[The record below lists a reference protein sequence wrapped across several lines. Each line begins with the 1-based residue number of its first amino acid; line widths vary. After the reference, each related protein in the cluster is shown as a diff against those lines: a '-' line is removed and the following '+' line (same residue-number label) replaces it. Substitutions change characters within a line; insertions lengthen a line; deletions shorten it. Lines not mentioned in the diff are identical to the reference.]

1 MMTDNQQPKTPN
13 ILIVD
18 DTPANVLLLVR
29 MLSQHG
35 YLTRP
40 VTSGK
45 LALDA
50 ARTER
55 PDLILLDI
63 NMPDMNGYQVCEQ
76 LKADP
81 ALQDIPVIFL
91 SALNEPLDKVTAFG
105 AGGVDY
111 ITKPFQLSEV
121 NARVETH
128 LKINS
133 LQRQLSAHNE
143 NLEQQVTERT
153 RQLALALE
161 QLQTQGKLKDNYLA
175 MISHELR
182 TPANGIL
189 GIGELLLGLCP
200 ASRDRTFYADLF
212 EQSATRLI
220 KLIEDAT
227 LIADMQNLPQTSS
240 VAINFP
246 TLLEEVRTCL
256 PDLHISLE
264 PTVDLSTFFL
274 KGYQPLLKKA
284 FNSILVLATNFSQNP
299 YTVSISAV
307 IDANVLRVRVTM
319 NNLSLS
325 DEQLTDFFKIESSV
339 RASSTAESLG
349 LSPIVAHQ
357 IMNSIGGDL
366 RLIKED
372 ANTGYLEA
380 LFIKE

>member
-1 MMTDNQQPKTPN
+1 MTNNQQPKASN

-29 MLSQHG
+29 MLTQRG
-35 YLTRP
+35 YLARP
-40 VTSGK
+40 VSSGK

-63 NMPDMNGYQVCEQ
+63 NMPEMNGYQVCEQ

-81 ALQDIPVIFL
+81 SLKDIPVIFL
-91 SALNEPLDKVTAFG
+91 SALNATTDKVTAFA

-111 ITKPFQLSEV
+111 IAKPFQLAEV

-133 LQRQLSAHNE
+133 LQRQLSAHNA
-143 NLEQQVTERT
+143 NLEQQVAERT
-153 RQLALALE
+153 RDLALALE
-161 QLQTQGKLKDNYLA
+161 RLQEQGKLKDDYLS

-189 GIGELLLGLCP
+189 GIGELLLDLCP
-200 ASRDRTFYADLF
+200 ASEDRTFYADLF
-212 EQSATRLI
+212 GQSTTRLI

-227 LIADMQNLPQTSS
+227 LIADMQSLALKSS
-240 VAINFP
+240 EAINVP
-246 TLLEEVRTCL
+246 ALIEESRTCL
-256 PDLHISLE
+256 PDLKISIE

-274 KGYQPLLKKA
+274 KGYQPLLKRA
-284 FNSILVLATNFSQNP
+284 FKSMLVLATYFSLNP
-299 YTVSISAV
+299 DTVTITAV
-307 IDANVLRVRVTM
+307 IDANVLRVRIAL
-319 NNLSLS
+319 NDLSLNNT
-325 DEQLTDFFKIESSV
+325 QLTDFFKIESTA
-339 RASSTAESLG
+339 RAESTAESLG

-357 IMNSIGGDL
+357 IMTAIGGDL

-372 ANTGYLEA
+372 ANNSYLEA